1 MENFN
6 KVTFMISMAVVVFVL
21 IIGVSNKENITI
33 NSPKHIQVS
42 QETEVIVENLAY
54 KSNELSTVN
63 KTNKSKIQSNK
74 SKKKSKIKVLKTYSV
89 PSVAS
94 SFKTYMSYKCITD
107 RSSPQYKLQQKS
119 SSKTDENGLRYTK
132 INGKKFIHIALG
144 SYYGTTIGTKYRIT
158 LSTGKTFYGVLADQK
173 ANAHTNSTHQYTV
186 RNGDVIEF
194 IIDNNKLNKNIRF
207 MGDVSAVKKYSGK
220 VKKIEKVKW

>member
-6 KVTFMISMAVVVFVL
+6 KAVL
-21 IIGVSNKENITI
+21 ILCMIMIFTLCILETGNKENSTDY
-33 NSPKHIQVS
+33 SPKQIQDN
-42 QETEVIVENLAY
+42 QKTEVIVENLAY

-63 KTNKSKIQSNK
+63 KVNKAKIQSNK
-74 SKKKSKIKVLKTYSV
+74 SNKKSKIKVLKTYSV

-144 SYYGTTIGTKYRIT
+144 SYYGTIIGTKYRIT
-158 LSTGKTFYGVLADQK
+158 LSTGKTFYGILADQK

>member
-6 KVTFMISMAVVVFVL
+6 KAVL
-21 IIGVSNKENITI
+21 ILCMIMIFTLCILETGNKENSTDY
-33 NSPKHIQVS
+33 SPKQIQVS
-42 QETEVIVENLAY
+42 QKTEVIVENLAY
-54 KSNELSTVN
+54 KSNGLSTINKVN
-63 KTNKSKIQSNK
+63 KAKIQSNK
-74 SKKKSKIKVLKTYSV
+74 SNKKSKIKVLKTYSV
-89 PSVAS
+89 PKKAS

-158 LSTGKTFYGVLADQK
+158 LSTGKTFYGILADQK